1 MPKFDAPRGTPA
13 PVIAKLEKEIAV
25 VVSDEKMKARFV
37 GVGVDPV
44 FMTTAEFAK
53 FVVDEAA
60 KWGKVVKFVGMKP
73 A

>member
-1 MPKFDAPRGTPA
+1 M
-13 PVIAKLEKEIAV
+13 
-25 VVSDEKMKARFV
+25 
-37 GVGVDPV
+37 GVEPV

-53 FVVDEAA
+53 FVVAEAE